1 MEKKVEAIIWSIA
14 LPGFAQLLNRSYVK
28 GILLILIEIVVNVQG
43 NLNTLIVLS
52 FQGYTEE
59 AVQQADYLWIMFYPC
74 LYFFA
79 IWDAYKEAGGDG
91 KPYMAIPFASAAFIT
106 TIGVAYS
113 SQAIVG
119 VVIGPIFLPILSSF
133 VGLGIGFGARKIIKT
148 LT

>member
-1 MEKKVEAIIWSIA
+1 MSK
-14 LPGFAQLLNRSYVK
+14 SYVK
-28 GILLILIEIVVNVQG
+28 GITLVLIEILVNVQG

-52 FQGYTEE
+52 FQGQTQA

-79 IWDAYKEAGGDG
+79 IWDAYRDVGGDQHA
-91 KPYMAIPFASAAFIT
+91 YMFLPFAMTAFIT

-113 SQAIVG
+113 SLPIFG

-133 VGLGIGFGARKIIKT
+133 IGLAIGFGIRKILIKRERNP
-148 LT
+148 

>member
-1 MEKKVEAIIWSIA
+1 MEKKVEAILWSIA
-14 LPGFAQLLNRSYVK
+14 LPGFAQLLNRNYVK
-28 GILLILIEIVVNVQG
+28 GILLIAIELIVNVMG

-52 FQGYTEE
+52 FQGYTQE

-79 IWDAYKEAGGDG
+79 IWDAYKDAGGDG

-113 SQAIVG
+113 SQTIMG
-119 VVIGPIFLPILSSF
+119 VTVGPIFLPILSSF
-133 VGLGIGFGARKIIKT
+133 VGLALGFAARKIVMSVI
-148 LT
+148 